1 MRKVGMHADVKAC
14 KNDENKKELTRFRK
28 ENKQLTEENRSLKER
43 VDVLTEENISLRER
57 VDVLTEENML
67 LAADGSKKKE

>member
-28 ENKQLTEENRSLKER
+28 ENKQLPINGALGFSFGCL
-43 VDVLTEENISLRER
+43 S
-57 VDVLTEENML
+57 
-67 LAADGSKKKE
+67 